1 MAGRSLGKID
11 RNEEESRGNE
21 WRVPWAHPTALWHR
35 SFGLMRGA
43 KMRRLESEVAP
54 AAARAPLATG
64 EPAKDRV
71 FAPSGRSE
79 GPPDAFRVWLR
90 FLRLDQRLRL
100 MMARALREI
109 GLSIPQFDVLSALDQ
124 GAGITQRE
132 LAQQLFVTKGNVS
145 GLIDRLVDAK
155 LVERRRGAKDRRSH
169 SLVLTQD
176 GKALA
181 AAGFAVQKTFIEKS
195 LGRLAARDLALL
207 HLLLGR
213 WRDAAR
219 EAEGVRGK
227 KGTKSRKAPRRGSP
241 SPSEEA
247 G

>member
-1 MAGRSLGKID
+1 
-11 RNEEESRGNE
+11 
-21 WRVPWAHPTALWHR
+21 
-35 SFGLMRGA
+35 MRGLG
-43 KMRRLESEVAP
+43 RELAP

-64 EPAKDRV
+64 EPGKDRA
-71 FAPSGRSE
+71 FASAGPSE

-155 LVERRRGAKDRRSH
+155 LVERHRGAKDRRSH

-176 GKALA
+176 GRALA

-227 KGTKSRKAPRRGSP
+227 KKGTKSRKAPRRGAP